1 MFKSL
6 KEKLKGVTRKFGSNI
21 DEVIEREDVNKPA
34 DEEKSVSQPEKTT
47 PTSGD
52 KNEFKPDSQ
61 NITVLDNDHSPSP
74 VSELKNISAEKQRPV
89 KTGFAQKFKVLIT
102 EREILLSEKDIQEP
116 LEELELIL
124 LENDVAYDAT
134 EAIIESMRRNLVG
147 QKRKI
152 KTSAE
157 DFVLEA
163 LKNALLDVLG
173 EGFSLKDYID
183 SHEKPVKILFTGVN
197 GAGKTTSI
205 AKVAYY
211 LKNNGYSVV
220 IGSGD
225 TFRAGANEQ
234 MKTHAER
241 VGVKV
246 INHQEGADP
255 SAVLFDAV
263 SYAKAHDIDVVLGD
277 TAGRFHNKTNLMK
290 QLDKIKRVIS
300 PDIISYVDE
309 AVAGNDAVIRAEEFN
324 NSVGTD
330 VVVLTKADMD
340 VKGGAAISIAHTIGK
355 PVMFL
360 GTGQSYSDITPFEPE
375 KVVNDLLGE

>member
-21 DEVIEREDVNKPA
+21 DEAIERDDVNKPA
-34 DEEKSVSQPEKTT
+34 GEMRSVSQPEKI
-47 PTSGD
+47 TSSSEG
-52 KNEFKPDSQ
+52 KNKLISDSER
-61 NITVLDNDHSPSP
+61 IPVLKNDSSSSP
-74 VSELKNISAEKQRPV
+74 VSEPENIPAEKQRPV
-89 KTGFAQKFKVLIT
+89 KTGFAQKLKVLVT
-102 EREILLSEKDIQEP
+102 EREILLSEKDIKEP

-124 LENDVAYDAT
+124 LENDVAFDAT
-134 EAIIESMRRNLVG
+134 EAIIEDMRENLVG

-157 DFVLEA
+157 DFVLDA
-163 LKNALLDVLG
+163 LKNALLNVLG
-173 EGFSLKDYID
+173 EGFSLKSYIN

-211 LKNNGYSVV
+211 LKDNGYSVV

-234 MKTHAER
+234 MKTHADR

-263 SYAKAHDIDVVLGD
+263 SYAKAHNIDVVLGD

-300 PDIISYVDE
+300 PDIIAYVDE

-355 PVMFL
+355 PIMFL
-360 GTGQSYSDITPFEPE
+360 GTGQSYGDITPFEPE
-375 KVVNDLLGE
+375 TVVNDLLGE